1 MEGNGEEGIVKLT
14 AFFKLSASNVA
25 ANETVAAVDESAV
38 ERGETTMSPAFVELW
53 AAIAS
58 QVPFYRV
65 LAEGGGGFWLDKVL
79 EEQGHAVLRP
89 PPQLLDLNPMEN
101 VWCVPSA
108 SVGAT
113 DPSSNRMD
121 PFSDVL
127 ARITPF
133 AGI

>member
-1 MEGNGEEGIVKLT
+1 MKLT
-14 AFFKLSASNVA
+14 TFLTLSASNVA
-25 ANETVAAVDESAV
+25 ANETAAAVNESAI
-38 ERGETTMSPAFVELW
+38 ERGATTVIPAFVELW
-53 AAIAS
+53 ATMPS

-113 DPSSNRMD
+113 DP
-121 PFSDVL
+121 
-127 ARITPF
+127 
-133 AGI
+133 